1 MVYQDLIQQY
11 DCLSQDDKNTLL
23 IYKSRLSRA
32 INSLDIDDNEIKDV
46 YDLYKNYLD
55 DTKNIFMKM
64 TVFKDISFDN
74 FDSFKESLRDVKEK
88 LEKVTSKITLP
99 EDITVFRV
107 VSVPKDKELSF
118 ISKSEIISTSF
129 SIDECSKFLIPNSN
143 NYLYQINLK
152 QGSSVAIC
160 PYSILINQETHQLS
174 LTQKTDQK
182 KVIISKSNYDFFEI
196 LSTDT
201 KTDTKIIIVDALQKS
216 KTNSNVK

>member
-182 KVIISKSNYDFFEI
+182 EVIISKSNYDFFEI

>member
-107 VSVPKDKELSF
+107 VSVSKDKELSF

-182 KVIISKSNYDFFEI
+182 EVIISKSNYDFFEI

>member
-99 EDITVFRV
+99 EDITVFRA

-182 KVIISKSNYDFFEI
+182 EVIISKSNYDFFEI